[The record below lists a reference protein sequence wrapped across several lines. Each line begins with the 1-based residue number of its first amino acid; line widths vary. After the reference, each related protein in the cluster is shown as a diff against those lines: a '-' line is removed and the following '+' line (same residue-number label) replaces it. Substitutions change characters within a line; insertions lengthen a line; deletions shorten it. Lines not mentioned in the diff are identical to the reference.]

1 MLSEICF
8 LAHLVA
14 LVDFVL
20 AAVAADSREAD
31 TDTPVITITEDLS
44 TPPDEDEDVASY
56 FGVKYEASSEG

>member
-1 MLSEICF
+1 M
-8 LAHLVA
+8 VA